1 MNLSHAYLDR
11 IIARL
16 SQVAEVSYRRIF
28 NGVGIY
34 YRGVQFAIVINNHLY
49 FRADEHSRAL
59 YLQKGMTAFQPRAA
73 VNVES
78 SFFQL
83 PDDVLNAPAELKHWL
98 RIAVEAAQIGDFRD
112 DETTIDT
119 PIRHQQARAL
129 GAHATHHPL
138 HSARYTASTK

>member
-28 NGVGIY
+28 NGVGLY
-34 YRGVQFAIVINNHLY
+34 YRGVQFAIVINDRLY

-59 YLQKGMTAFQPRAA
+59 YQQKGMGAFQPRAA

-78 SFFQL
+78 CFFQL
-83 PDDVLNAPAELKHWL
+83 PDSVLNQPAELRHWL
-98 RIAVEAAQIGDFRD
+98 RIAVEAAQIGDFHD
-112 DETTIDT
+112 DETCLDT
-119 PIRHQQARAL
+119 PIRHLQSRAFN
-129 GAHATHHPL
+129 THH
-138 HSARYTASTK
+138 

>member
-28 NGVGIY
+28 NGVGLY
-34 YRGVQFAIVINNHLY
+34 YRGVQFAIVINDRLY

-59 YLQKGMTAFQPRAA
+59 YQQKGMTAFQPRAA

-78 SFFQL
+78 CFFQL
-83 PDDVLNAPAELKHWL
+83 PNDVLEQPAELRHWL
-98 RIAVEAAQIGDFRD
+98 RIAVEAAQTGDFRD
-112 DETTIDT
+112 DETCIDT
-119 PIRHQQARAL
+119 SIRHLQKRA
-129 GAHATHHPL
+129 
-138 HSARYTASTK
+138 

>member
-34 YRGVQFAIVINNHLY
+34 YRGVQFAIVINDHLY
-49 FRADEHSRAL
+49 LRADEHSRPL
-59 YLQKGMTAFQPRAA
+59 YVQKGMAAFQPRAA
-73 VNVES
+73 VSVES

-83 PDDVLNAPAELKHWL
+83 PNEILDQPAELKHWL
-98 RIAVEAAQIGDFRD
+98 RIAVEASLAGGFCD
-112 DETTIDT
+112 DETTLDT
-119 PIRHQQARAL
+119 PIRHLQARA
-129 GAHATHHPL
+129 
-138 HSARYTASTK
+138 

>member
-11 IIARL
+11 VIARL

-28 NGVGIY
+28 NGVGLY
-34 YRGVQFAIVINNHLY
+34 YRGVQFAIVINDRLY

-59 YLQKGMTAFQPRAA
+59 YLQKGMAAFQPRAA
-73 VNVES
+73 INVES

-83 PDDVLNAPAELKHWL
+83 PNEVLDQPAELQHWL

-112 DETTIDT
+112 DETCLDT
-119 PIRHQQARAL
+119 PIRHLQARA
-129 GAHATHHPL
+129 
-138 HSARYTASTK
+138 

>member
-16 SQVAEVSYRRIF
+16 SQVAEISYRRIF

-34 YRGVQFAIVINNHLY
+34 YRGVQFAIVINDRLY

-59 YLQKGMTAFQPRAA
+59 YQQKGMAAFQPRAA
-73 VNVES
+73 VNMES
-78 SFFQL
+78 AFFQL
-83 PDDVLNAPAELKHWL
+83 PNEVLDHPSELKHWL

-112 DETTIDT
+112 DETCLDT
-119 PIRHQQARAL
+119 PIRHLQVRA
-129 GAHATHHPL
+129 
-138 HSARYTASTK
+138 